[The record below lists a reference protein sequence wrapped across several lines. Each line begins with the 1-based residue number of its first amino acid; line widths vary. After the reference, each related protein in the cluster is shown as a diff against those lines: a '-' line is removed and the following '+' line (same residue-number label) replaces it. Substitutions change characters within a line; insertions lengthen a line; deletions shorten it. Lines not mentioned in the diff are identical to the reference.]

1 MKNRIFS
8 RLSLLLITCLLI
20 LAGLFLQKAM
30 NERQHTAALR
40 QLTEKIRFDINTVSS
55 HSTTMGAA
63 ILMGLISE
71 NAKKLLRHEIPGDD
85 PALNAELRSLLSKY
99 EANVALLADESGK
112 IVTYYNELNPSL
124 KATQKISFRPYWQLG
139 IRGMHSVYPAVGT
152 TDNGRGLYLAAPV
165 HATTSASSDPIG
177 VFVVR
182 NNASQLDQTLAD
194 YPLPAMIVSA
204 DGVIFASNHPEWILK
219 LSKPLSPSQQQ
230 SLQKNRQFGQLVA
243 SPES

>member
-85 PALNAELRSLLSKY
+85 PALNAELRSLLSK
-99 EANVALLADESGK
+99 
-112 IVTYYNELNPSL
+112 
-124 KATQKISFRPYWQLG
+124 
-139 IRGMHSVYPAVGT
+139 
-152 TDNGRGLYLAAPV
+152 
-165 HATTSASSDPIG
+165 SDIPHLI
-177 VFVVR
+177 
-182 NNASQLDQTLAD
+182 
-194 YPLPAMIVSA
+194 
-204 DGVIFASNHPEWILK
+204 
-219 LSKPLSPSQQQ
+219 
-230 SLQKNRQFGQLVA
+230 
-243 SPES
+243 